1 MAASSSDGSVQQ
13 ARLNSSRYCKTKIP
27 ILSKDFRRLVSQ
39 VKSKKLQVEEKEA
52 EISRLKADFQN
63 LGINKKDEELPSLV
77 LGTTSSSSSVS
88 TATPTLR
95 DHSSGRIRTVIRT
108 PGGSKRKGINLR
120 TLFMFGFHLRREVS
134 LQKKARTRTK
144 KKQDEMW
151 DFTVRGWR
159 ACDITDIEDFFE
171 DQDTAKKPQRNVA
184 DLKFEDLSI
193 GKV

>member
-13 ARLNSSRYCKTKIP
+13 ARLNSSKYCKTKIP
-27 ILSKDFRRLVSQ
+27 ILSKDYKSLVSQ
-39 VKSKKLQVEEKEA
+39 VKSKKLEVEEKEA

-77 LGTTSSSSSVS
+77 LGTTSSASSVS

-134 LQKKARTRTK
+134 LQT
-144 KKQDEMW
+144 
-151 DFTVRGWR
+151 
-159 ACDITDIEDFFE
+159 
-171 DQDTAKKPQRNVA
+171 
-184 DLKFEDLSI
+184 
-193 GKV
+193 

>member
-13 ARLNSSRYCKTKIP
+13 ARLNSSKYCKTKIP
-27 ILSKDFRRLVSQ
+27 FLSKDYKSPVSQ

-77 LGTTSSSSSVS
+77 LGTTSS

-134 LQKKARTRTK
+134 LQT
-144 KKQDEMW
+144 
-151 DFTVRGWR
+151 
-159 ACDITDIEDFFE
+159 
-171 DQDTAKKPQRNVA
+171 
-184 DLKFEDLSI
+184 
-193 GKV
+193 